1 MPRDD
6 KASVLNLIFF
16 FFSVFDDSSGDD
28 DSPGVCLSLCL
39 NILSFDAP
47 LQLCIYKVV
56 TLVYLTDAGQTVF
69 ANNSFFKKR
78 KKKHVLNHM
87 GEAGEREKCFIHQN
101 LK

>member
-16 FFSVFDDSSGDD
+16 FFFFFVFDDSSGGD

-56 TLVYLTDAGQTVF
+56 TLVYLTDAGQIVF
-69 ANNSFFKKR
+69 ANNSFF
-78 KKKHVLNHM
+78 
-87 GEAGEREKCFIHQN
+87 FFFFFF
-101 LK
+101 